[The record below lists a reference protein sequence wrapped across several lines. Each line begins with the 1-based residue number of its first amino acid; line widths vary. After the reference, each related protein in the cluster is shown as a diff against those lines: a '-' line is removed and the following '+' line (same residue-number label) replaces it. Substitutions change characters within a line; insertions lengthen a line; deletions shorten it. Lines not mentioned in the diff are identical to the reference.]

1 MDSRWCLDGQDLAAS
16 SCGFH
21 MGGQRKVYRLTL
33 VSRGRRDEDGMG

>member
-1 MDSRWCLDGQDLAAS
+1 MDSRWRSDGQGPVAS

-21 MGGQRKVYRLTL
+21 VAGQKKLYRLTL